1 MKRIQIFILT
11 LLVFLF
17 GLLAISCNKTI
28 AFDYN
33 IDFIVDGEV
42 IATVG
47 TDGDKIS
54 MPKNPTKEN
63 YTFDGWYW
71 DENEWNEK
79 FTLNSILDQPLEEE
93 NHYKVYAKWKG
104 DSYIIE
110 YEYDGLTTETVYLG
124 EEFTL
129 TVPVKAKHTFL
140 GWYYLVDDEE
150 IQLTDED
157 GESLKKW
164 ELKNDLSVFPKWEEK
179 IITVKVYFFDYYN
192 LNGAASS
199 FSIISGAPYGN
210 LPTPSRENYEFL
222 GWYTSDGIQVTA
234 STVCT
239 VEESY
244 TKLYAK
250 WRGAPCSIT
259 FDYDG
264 GEGTI
269 TEKTVRYG
277 EPYGELPVG
286 IKKGYTFLGWTV
298 SETDVFTLTSPIVLY
313 AYWERVTVSVKFDYN
328 GGYEEGSALTGKTLQ
343 CTYERT
349 IENVPRPK
357 KVGYNLIGWYTQKD
371 GGEKVNT
378 YESEFTEDTTVY
390 AHWERIKYN
399 ITLKAD
405 GYEGTLPTLTAYYGE
420 KIQDFPTEIKR
431 DGYIARKWRLIPYVD
446 IFYDAETVY
455 NYQYDAELEAVWEEY
470 YEDSA
475 DETVKYL
482 SLSKTCKNAVY
493 DFDTQ
498 LVCSLY
504 ANNQVEIA
512 SITSKQTVRIL
523 NFNTSVYAIDA
534 FAGKMIVALKNEIQL
549 YDLSTQELLT
559 TISCNDEIYDV
570 KIDKSSLIVLGATNL
585 NFYSLTD
592 YTTYATFINT
602 TIGNLV
608 VNRENGYVYVC
619 CLGES
624 GSGTQVSSYDIENG
638 IFIKTISAWA
648 VSYYADICRMG
659 GAYLCLGH
667 YRYDPITL
675 EAIDCIS
682 HSVPDEYTLEDS
694 SSLMSMYLLFETD
707 EYAFVYAQRKIGK
720 SFCNYIR
727 VYDKK
732 TKVYIKETPIVTL
745 LERTNMSPA
754 PYLDCFAFYNGEF
767 FFHNSNYIG
776 VMRVVAEQAE

>member
-1 MKRIQIFILT
+1 MKRIRVFILT
-11 LLVFLF
+11 LLACLF
-17 GLLAISCNKTI
+17 GLIAISCNKTI
-28 AFDYN
+28 EFDYN

-42 IATVG
+42 VATVG

-71 DENEWNEK
+71 DENEWNEE
-79 FTLNSILDQPLEEE
+79 FTLNSIFDQPLEEE

-110 YEYDGLTTETVYLG
+110 YEYDGLATETVYLG

-129 TVPVKAKHTFL
+129 TVPVKAKHNFL
-140 GWYYLVDDEE
+140 GWYYLLGNEE
-150 IQLTDED
+150 VQLTDED

-164 ELKNDLSVFPKWEEK
+164 EFKNDLSVFPKWEEK
-179 IITVKVYFFDYYN
+179 IITVCVYLSDYYD

-199 FSIISGAPYGN
+199 FSIISGDSYGD
-210 LPTPSRENYEFL
+210 LPTPSRQNYEFL
-222 GWYTSDGIQVTA
+222 GWYTGDGIQVTA

-239 VEESY
+239 VEKNY
-244 TKLYAK
+244 TWLYAK
-250 WRGAPCSIT
+250 WIGAPYSIT

-264 GEGTI
+264 GEGAI

-286 IKKGYTFLGWTV
+286 VKKGYTFLGWTV
-298 SETDVFTLTSPIVLY
+298 SETDVFTSTSPTVLY
-313 AYWERVTVSVKFDYN
+313 AHWERVTVSVKFDFN
-328 GGYEEGSALTGKTLQ
+328 GGYEEGSGLREKTLQ
-343 CTYERT
+343 CTYGRT
-349 IENVPRPK
+349 IENIPSPK
-357 KVGYNLIGWYTQKD
+357 KVGYKLIGWYTQKD

-378 YESEFTEDTTVY
+378 YESEFTENTTVY
-390 AHWERIKYN
+390 ASWERIMYS

-405 GYEGTLPTLTAYYGE
+405 GYAETLPTLTAYYGE
-420 KIQDFPTEIKR
+420 KIQGFPTEIKR
-431 DGYIARKWRLIPYVD
+431 DGYIARKWLLIPYVD
-446 IFYDAETVY
+446 VFYDAETVY
-455 NYQYDAELEAVWEEY
+455 SHQYNVELEAVWEEY

-475 DETVKYL
+475 DGTVEYL

-493 DFDTQ
+493 DFETR

-504 ANNQVEIA
+504 ADNQVEIT
-512 SITSKQTVRIL
+512 SMTSKQAVRIL
-523 NFNTSVYAIDA
+523 NFNASIYAIDA

-559 TISCNDEIYDV
+559 TISYNDEIYDV
-570 KIDKSSLIVLGATNL
+570 KIDKSSFIVLGATSL

-592 YTTYATFINT
+592 YTAYKTFVNT
-602 TIGNLV
+602 TRGNLV
-608 VNRENGYVYVC
+608 VNREDGYVYVC

-624 GSGTQVSSYDIENG
+624 GSGTQVSSYEIASG
-638 IFIKTISAWA
+638 TFVKTVSAWT

-667 YRYDPITL
+667 ERYQPITL
-675 EAIDCIS
+675 ERIDSIS

-694 SSLMSMYLLFETD
+694 SSLISMYLLFETD
-707 EYAFVYAQRKIGK
+707 EYAFVYAQRKIGE

-727 VYDKK
+727 VYDKAAK
-732 TKVYIKETPIVTL
+732 AYVKETPMVTL
-745 LERTNMSPA
+745 LEKTNMSPA

-776 VMRVVAEQAE
+776 VMRVAVAE